1 MIDTARG
8 AMAFMLR
15 SLAVVSLLQPPL
27 VMAQQRVVSRQP
39 APRQPAPRASLPQL
53 PGALALATTPLRFS
67 AVYFACDLVGFPA
80 SVLAPAAGALFRPAV
95 GVAAVLSAGAAAA
108 SLAFAI
114 GRSFRMRFL
123 AWLKGKVRSSPNA
136 RPRASRAVHSQSSAL
151 SAAD

>member
-1 MIDTARG
+1 
-8 AMAFMLR
+8 MAFLLR
-15 SLAVVSLLQPPL
+15 SLAVVTLLQPPL
-27 VMAQQRVVSRQP
+27 VLAQQPRV
-39 APRQPAPRASLPQL
+39 APRQPAPRAAVSLPQL
-53 PGALALATTPLRFS
+53 PSALSLATTPLRFS

-80 SVLAPAAGALFRPAV
+80 SVIAPAAGALFRPEV
-95 GVAAVLSAGAAAA
+95 GVAAVLSAGVAAA